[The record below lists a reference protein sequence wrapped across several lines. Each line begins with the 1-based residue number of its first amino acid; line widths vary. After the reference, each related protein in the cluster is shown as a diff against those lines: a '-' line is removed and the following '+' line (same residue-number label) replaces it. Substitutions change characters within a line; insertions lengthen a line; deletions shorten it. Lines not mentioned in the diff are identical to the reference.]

1 MLVLSHTDVD
11 PLVDDAARAELH
23 RRLRDGISR
32 QGVTTDTVAP
42 NPLHNPTSSANYVPL
57 LGVDATADRA
67 TGKVLVD
74 NPDNRAR
81 KLPAQVSAVTLV
93 DATTGQLLAVLHG
106 GALTRL
112 RTAVTSAVA
121 TEALSSPSAHRLG
134 LIGAGGLALEHLRAI
149 RAIRPVDT
157 VTVWSRSE
165 QTTQRFV
172 DEVRALWDAAELEVV
187 VAADPREV
195 VEASDIVCTLTPSTE
210 PVLHGEWLRPGQHL
224 NVVGAPPR
232 GDHREVDGEALRRS
246 TLFVDH
252 EATVRGE
259 SGDYLLAR
267 DIDGVDAPIAAEL
280 GGVLRGDHPGRT
292 GDDEITLYDSVGT
305 GLQDT
310 VAAQLFLDLARERG
324 AGTEVD
330 F

>member
-1 MLVLSHTDVD
+1 MLVLSPTDGD
-11 PLVDDAARAELH
+11 LLVDDATRAELH

-42 NPLHNPTSSANYVPL
+42 NPLHNPTSAANYVPL
-57 LGVDATADRA
+57 LGVDATANRA
-67 TGKVLVD
+67 SGKVLVD

-81 KLPAQVSAVTLV
+81 NLPAQVSAVTLF

-106 GALTRL
+106 GTLTRL

-121 TEALSSPSAHRLG
+121 TDALSSPVAHRLG

-165 QTTQRFV
+165 ETAQRFV
-172 DEVRALWDAAELEVV
+172 REIRELWDEASLEVR
-187 VAADPREV
+187 VAGDPRGV

-210 PVLHGEWLRPGQHL
+210 PVLRGEWLHPGQHL

-252 EATVRGE
+252 EATVRCE

-267 DIDGVDAPIAAEL
+267 DIDGVDVPIAAEL

-310 VAAQLFLDLARERG
+310 VAAQLLLELARKQ
-324 AGTEVD
+324 GTGTRID